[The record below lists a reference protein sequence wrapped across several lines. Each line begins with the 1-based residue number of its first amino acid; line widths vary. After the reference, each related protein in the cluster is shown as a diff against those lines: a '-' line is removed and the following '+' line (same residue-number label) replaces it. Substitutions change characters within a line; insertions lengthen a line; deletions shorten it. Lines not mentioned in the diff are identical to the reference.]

1 MKTVHVKRTL
11 KVLTMLLLL
20 TDGATLAE
28 AARKPV
34 SVQLRCEYLNNPL
47 GIEAMRP
54 RLSWIIT
61 SDQRGQKQTAY
72 QVLVASSES
81 LLKQNKGDL
90 WDSGKV
96 QSDHSVLV
104 AYNGKPLASGA
115 QCFWKVRAWGIDQK
129 SSPWSESAL
138 WTMGLLKPEDWQAKW
153 ICWQGSDTNIS
164 PWLRTAFDLPEA
176 PTRA

>member
-1 MKTVHVKRTL
+1 ML
-11 KVLTMLLLL
+11 IVLTMLVLL

-34 SVQLRCEYLNNPL
+34 PVQLRCEYFNNPL

-61 SDQRGQKQTAY
+61 SDQRGKKQTAY

-90 WDSGKV
+90 WDTGKV
-96 QSDHSVLV
+96 QSDQSVLV
-104 AYNGKPLASGA
+104 AYNGKPLTSGM
-115 QCFWKVRAWGIDQK
+115 QCF
-129 SSPWSESAL
+129 
-138 WTMGLLKPEDWQAKW
+138 
-153 ICWQGSDTNIS
+153 
-164 PWLRTAFDLPEA
+164 
-176 PTRA
+176 